1 VKTVKAHLNA
11 EVQVAITA
19 HIGSGDDRD
28 KAAFTGVSRN
38 ATVFMAEALI
48 ERARQYMIYGE
59 QTEQTLHEWC
69 GILAEEAGEV
79 ARACN
84 EIVFGKEPEAVENLL
99 LELVQTSAVSMAFYQ
114 AVKDGLADAAAVAAP
129 PSALIPAQ
137 TSHRPDGERCLDAE
151 CNRNKPVILLCGP
164 VGSGKDSVA
173 KHMIQKYDFV
183 KGSFAR
189 PLKQLCAEQFGW
201 DLAQLDDL
209 DYKETFVPELNATR
223 RQILQRVGTEWF
235 RSVDAQ
241 HWTKKA
247 VEAIK
252 AELTRPEV
260 RGVVVSDLRFVNEA
274 ATVRAAFS
282 DRLVLVV
289 AVTRE
294 DGHAAT
300 SGAGHSSELE
310 WTQIQANS
318 EISAPFGQ
326 LPLLYQRA
334 DQVLAL
340 VDILPPVR

>member
-1 VKTVKAHLNA
+1 LNS
-11 EVQVAITA
+11 EVQVAVTA
-19 HIGSGDDRD
+19 RIGTGDERD
-28 KAAFTGVSRN
+28 QALFNAVSRG
-38 ATVFMAEALI
+38 ATEFLAETLI
-48 ERARQYMIYGE
+48 ERARQCLLWGE
-59 QTEQTLHEWC
+59 RNERTLHEWC
-69 GILAEEAGEV
+69 GILGEEKGEV
-79 ARACN
+79 DRACN
-84 EIVFGKEPEAVENLL
+84 EIVFGGEPEAVENLL
-99 LELVQTSAVSMAFYQ
+99 IELVQVAATSMAVFQ
-114 AVKDGLADAAAVAAP
+114 AVKNGLADAAAVAAP
-129 PSALIPAQ
+129 LVPVNP
-137 TSHRPDGERCLDAE
+137 SHRPDGERCLDAE

-173 KHMIQKYDFV
+173 KHMIQKYGFV

-209 DYKETFVPELNATR
+209 DYKEEFVPELNATR

-235 RSVDAQ
+235 RAVDPQ

-247 VEAIK
+247 VESIREQLAGS
-252 AELTRPEV
+252 A

-274 ATVRAAFS
+274 ATVRAAFA
-282 DRLVLVV
+282 DRLVLVI

-310 WTQIQANS
+310 WTQVDANA

-326 LPLLYQRA
+326 LPLLYERA